1 MIRFEHVTKSYADGT
16 TAVDDLTFE
25 VAEGELVTLVGPS
38 GCGKTTT
45 MKMVNRLI
53 EPTSGRILLDGEDI
67 SALDPVQLRRRI
79 GYVIQQVGLF
89 PHKTV
94 LDNTATVPHL
104 LGRPRK
110 QARARAAELLDLVG
124 LDPSVYGDRYP
135 DQLSGGQRQ
144 RVGVARA
151 LAADPPVL
159 LMDEPFGA
167 VDPVVREHLQNEF
180 LRLQSTLRKTVLFV
194 THDIEEAV
202 RLGDRIAVYG
212 AGRIEQFDTPATVLG
227 APATPYAAAFVGADR
242 GLKRLSV
249 TPVEP
254 GDLERPPVVHLDDP
268 AARAADRLAADG
280 ATWAVVLDAGEAL
293 YGWVPAESLTGAA
306 ETPQAPNAAQAPD
319 TPQAPDAPEAPKVS
333 KSNQSPQMPQSS
345 ETAPALDDN
354 SEPTGPTGPA
364 GPSPRTATV
373 RAHARPMDAHL
384 PLGAPLKQALSAML
398 QHDAGWIAV
407 QDGDRYLGVLTPAR
421 LHTALRRST
430 TADATDVPR
439 AEVALDTVPGP
450 AVRATPAGVRAPGT
464 VTAPAGAPDDD
475 A

>member
-53 EPTSGRILLDGEDI
+53 EPTAGRILLDGEDI
-67 SALDPVQLRRRI
+67 STLDPVRLRRRI

-124 LDPSVYGDRYP
+124 LDPSTYGDRYP

-212 AGRIEQFDTPATVLG
+212 AGRIEQFDTPAAVLG

-249 TPVEP
+249 TPVER
-254 GDLERPPVVHLDDP
+254 GDLEQPPVVRLDDP
-268 AARAADRLAADG
+268 AAQAAARLAADG
-280 ATWAVVLDAGEAL
+280 AAWAVVLDADGAL
-293 YGWVPAESLTGAA
+293 YGWVPAEALTGAA
-306 ETPQAPNAAQAPD
+306 ATHPAEPSPQA
-319 TPQAPDAPEAPKVS
+319 
-333 KSNQSPQMPQSS
+333 
-345 ETAPALDDN
+345 
-354 SEPTGPTGPA
+354 
-364 GPSPRTATV
+364 ATV
-373 RAHARPMDAHL
+373 RAHARPMDAHV
-384 PLGAPLKQALSAML
+384 PLGAPLRQALSTML

-407 QDGDRYLGVLTPAR
+407 QDGDRHLGVLTPAR

-430 TADATDVPR
+430 TADAANVPR
-439 AEVALDTVPGP
+439 TQVALDTVPGP
-450 AVRATPAGVRAPGT
+450 AVPATADGHVRTPGT
-464 VTAPAGAPDDD
+464 VTAPAGTPDDD

>member
-1 MIRFEHVTKSYADGT
+1 MIRFENVTKRYADGT
-16 TAVDDLTFE
+16 TAVDDLSFE

-53 EPTSGRILLDGEDI
+53 EPTSGRIFLDGEDI
-67 SALDPVQLRRRI
+67 AAVDPVKLRRRI

-94 LDNTATVPHL
+94 LENTATVPAL
-104 LGRPRK
+104 LGWQRK
-110 QARARAAELLDLVG
+110 KARDRAAELLDLVG

-167 VDPVVREHLQNEF
+167 VDPVVRERLQTEF
-180 LRLQSTLRKTVLFV
+180 LRLQSQVRKTVLLV

-212 AGRIEQFDTPATVLG
+212 AGRIEQFDTPASVLG
-227 APATPYAAAFVGADR
+227 APATPYVADFVGADR

-249 TPVEP
+249 TPIEP
-254 GDLERPPVVHLDDP
+254 GDLEQPPVVHLDDP
-268 AARAADRLAADG
+268 LAKAAARLSADG
-280 ATWAVVLDAGEAL
+280 ARWAVVLDDADRL
-293 YGWVPAESLTGAA
+293 HGWIPADAADAVDAADAA
-306 ETPQAPNAAQAPD
+306 EKPGKEAA
-319 TPQAPDAPEAPKVS
+319 
-333 KSNQSPQMPQSS
+333 
-345 ETAPALDDN
+345 
-354 SEPTGPTGPA
+354 A
-364 GPSPRTATV
+364 GGTV
-373 RAHARPMDAHL
+373 RDHARRMEAWL
-384 PLGAPLKQALSAML
+384 PVGSSLKQAFSTML

-407 QDGDRYLGVLTPAR
+407 LDGDRFLGVLTPAR
-421 LHTALRRST
+421 LHEALRRSID
-430 TADATDVPR
+430 ADAGGIAR
-439 AEVALDTVPGP
+439 AEVELQTV
-450 AVRATPAGVRAPGT
+450 ADV
-464 VTAPAGAPDDD
+464 
-475 A
+475 